1 MGYFKRKMKN
11 NYLEIK
17 NVDFRI
23 GGKTKVKNASFSIEN
38 EGETLCILGPSGIG
52 KTTILRTIAGLEK
65 IEKGTIHLNNKL
77 LSSKEKN
84 IEPEDRNVS
93 LAFQDNSLF
102 PHYTVE
108 KNILIGS
115 ERNKEKKKN
124 KLSFKEIIKLLDIS
138 KILKKYPHEVSAGE
152 AQRASL
158 ARSLIT
164 QPDLLLL
171 DEPLSN
177 VDQSFKEEIQVR
189 LKKILSKLKITTI
202 IVTHDSYEAFYLGT
216 KCGIILDQQLKQFDD
231 PYKVYHFPNSV
242 EVVNFLNRGILIP
255 AKVTGENTL
264 ESWDLGTIEGN
275 FIKKYPKGSNVQLLL
290 QPEDL
295 EHDDKSNLKLEVVD
309 RKFRG
314 TNFIYTLKTP
324 SNTLIPV
331 FVHSHHIHQHE
342 VDEKFGIKRP
352 IHIDHIVCF

>member
-1 MGYFKRKMKN
+1 MKN
-11 NYLEIK
+11 NFLEIK
-17 NVDFRI
+17 GVDFII
-23 GGKTKVKNASFSIEN
+23 GGKTKVKNASFAIEN

-52 KTTILRTIAGLEK
+52 KTTILRTIAGLENV
-65 IEKGTIHLNNKL
+65 EKGSIKLNGKL
-77 LSSKEKN
+77 ISSKDKHV
-84 IEPEDRNVS
+84 EPEDRNVS

-108 KNILIGS
+108 KNILLGT
-115 ERNKEKKKN
+115 ERNKIKKKK
-124 KLSFKEIIKLLDIS
+124 KLTFKEIIDLLDIS
-138 KILKKYPHEVSAGE
+138 KILKKYPHEISAGE

-158 ARSLIT
+158 ARSLLT

-202 IVTHDSYEAFYLGT
+202 IVTHDSYEAFYLGH
-216 KCGIILDQQLKQFDD
+216 KCAIILDGQIKQFDD
-231 PYKVYHFPNSV
+231 PYNVYHFPNSV

-255 AKVTGENTL
+255 AKVTGENSL
-264 ESWDLGTIEGN
+264 ENKDLGTINGN
-275 FIKKYPKGSNVQLLL
+275 FIKHYPKGSNVQLLL

-314 TNFIYTLKTP
+314 TNFIYTLKT
-324 SNTLIPV
+324 SSDLLIPV
-331 FVHSHHIHQHE
+331 FVHSHHEHQHE
-342 VDEKFGIKRP
+342 ADEKFGIKRP

>member
-1 MGYFKRKMKN
+1 MNKN
-11 NYLEIK
+11 FFEIK
-17 NVDFRI
+17 DVDFSV
-23 GGKTKVKNASFSIEN
+23 GGNVKVKNLSFTIEN
-38 EGETLCILGPSGIG
+38 EGDVICLLGPSGIG

-65 IEKGTIHLNNKL
+65 IKKGLIKLNGKS
-77 LSSKEKN
+77 LSSEKVH

-108 KNILIGS
+108 KNILLGS
-115 ERNKEKKKN
+115 ERNKENKEKKLN
-124 KLSFKEIIKLLDIS
+124 LKEIVDLLDIFH
-138 KILKKYPHEVSAGE
+138 ILNKYPHEISAGE

-189 LKKILSKLKITTI
+189 LKKILNQLKITTI
-202 IVTHDSYEAFYLGT
+202 IVTHDSYEAFYLGS
-216 KCGIILDQQLKQFDD
+216 KCGIILEQELKQFDD

-255 AKVTGENTL
+255 AKVTGKNTL
-264 ESWDLGTIEGN
+264 ENWDLGTIEGN
-275 FIKKYPKGSNVQLLL
+275 FIKEYPKGSNVQLLL

-342 VDEKFGIKRP
+342 IDEKFGIKRP

>member
-1 MGYFKRKMKN
+1 MSKN
-11 NYLEIK
+11 FLEIK
-17 NVDFRI
+17 NVDFAI
-23 GGKTKVKNASFSIEN
+23 GGKTKVKNASFGIEN

-52 KTTILRTIAGLEK
+52 KTTILRTIAGLET
-65 IEKGTIHLNNKL
+65 IDKGTIQLKGKI
-77 LSSKEKN
+77 LSSKKGS
-84 IEPEDRNVS
+84 IEPEHRNIS

-108 KNILIGS
+108 KNILIGADK
-115 ERNKEKKKN
+115 NKEKKKK

-138 KILKKYPHEVSAGE
+138 KILNKYPHEISAGE

-158 ARSLIT
+158 ARSLLT

-189 LKKILSKLKITTI
+189 LKKILSRLKITTI
-202 IVTHDSYEAFYLGT
+202 IVTHDSYEAFYLGN
-216 KCGIILDQQLKQFDD
+216 KCAIILDGQIKQFDD
-231 PYKVYHFPNSV
+231 PYNVYHFPNSV

-255 AKVTGENTL
+255 AKVTGENSL
-264 ESWDLGTIEGN
+264 ENKDLGTIKGN
-275 FIKKYPKGSNVQLLL
+275 FIKHYPKGSDVQLLL

-295 EHDDKSNLKLEVVD
+295 EHDDRSNLKLEVVD

-314 TNFIYTLKTP
+314 TNFIYTLKTN
-324 SNTLIPV
+324 SDLLIPV
-331 FVHSHHIHQHE
+331 FVHSHHVHQHE

-352 IHIDHIVCF
+352 INIDHIVCF

>member
-1 MGYFKRKMKN
+1 MNKN
-11 NYLEIK
+11 IFEIE
-17 NVDFRI
+17 NVSFVA
-23 GGKTKVKNASFSIEN
+23 GGKNKVNNVNLSIEN
-38 EGETLCILGPSGIG
+38 EGDIICLLGPSGIG

-65 IEKGTIHLNNKL
+65 INSGKIILKNRVISSNKIH
-77 LSSKEKN
+77 
-84 IEPEDRNVS
+84 IEPEDRNVALS
-93 LAFQDNSLF
+93 FQENCLF
-102 PHYTVE
+102 PHYSVE
-108 KNILIGS
+108 KNINLGSIRKIG
-115 ERNKEKKKN
+115 KKKKIN
-124 KLSFKEIIKLLDIS
+124 SKDIIKFLNLE
-138 KILKKYPHEVSAGE
+138 KILNKYPHEISAGE
-152 AQRASL
+152 AQRTSL
-158 ARSLIT
+158 ARSLIS

-177 VDQSFKEEIQVR
+177 VDQSFKEEIQVE
-189 LKKILSKLKITTI
+189 LKQILTNSKITTI
-202 IVTHDSYEAFYLGT
+202 IVTHDSYEAFYLGS
-216 KCGIILDQQLKQFDD
+216 KCAIILDGQIKQYDD
-231 PYKVYHFPNSV
+231 PYNVYHFPNSL
-242 EVVNFLNRGILIP
+242 EVVNFLNRGILVP
-255 AKVTGENTL
+255 AKVTGENSL
-264 ESWDLGTIEGN
+264 ENDDLGTIEGN
-275 FIKKYPKGSNVQLLL
+275 FIKHYPKGSNVKLLL

>member
-1 MGYFKRKMKN
+1 MKSS
-11 NYLEIK
+11 YLEVK
-17 NVDFRI
+17 NVDFNI
-23 GGKTKVKNASFSIEN
+23 GGKTKVKNASFVIDN
-38 EGETLCILGPSGIG
+38 EGETLCVLGPSGIG

-65 IEKGTIHLNNKL
+65 IEKGSIKLNGKL
-77 LSSKEKN
+77 LSSKDKN
-84 IEPEDRNVS
+84 VEPEHRNIS

-108 KNILIGS
+108 KNILLGAD
-115 ERNKEKKKN
+115 RNKAKRKRKI
-124 KLSFKEIIKLLDIS
+124 SFKEIIKLLDIS
-138 KILKKYPHEVSAGE
+138 KILKKYPHEISAGE

-158 ARSLIT
+158 ARSLLT

-189 LKKILSKLKITTI
+189 LKKLLSKFKITTI
-202 IVTHDSYEAFYLGT
+202 IVTHDSYEAFYLGN
-216 KCGIILDQQLKQFDD
+216 KCAILLDGQVKQFDD
-231 PYKVYHFPNSV
+231 PYNVYHFPNSV

-255 AKVTGENTL
+255 AKVTGENSL
-264 ESWDLGTIEGN
+264 ESKDLGTIKGN
-275 FIKKYPKGSNVQLLL
+275 FIKHYPNGSNVQLLL

-295 EHDDKSNLKLEVVD
+295 EHDDQSNLKLEVVD

-314 TNFIYTLKTP
+314 TNFIYTLKTG
-324 SNTLIPV
+324 SDLLIPV
-331 FVHSHHIHQHE
+331 FVHSHHVHQHE

-352 IHIDHIVCF
+352 INIDHIVCF

>member
-1 MGYFKRKMKN
+1 MTKN
-11 NYLEIK
+11 FFEID
-17 NVDFRI
+17 NVSFI
-23 GGKTKVKNASFSIEN
+23 AGGKNKVNNVNLSIEK
-38 EGETLCILGPSGIG
+38 EGDIICLLGPSGIG

-65 IEKGTIHLNNKL
+65 INNGKIILKNRVISSNKIHN
-77 LSSKEKN
+77 
-84 IEPEDRNVS
+84 EPEDRNVALS
-93 LAFQDNSLF
+93 FQENCLF
-102 PHYTVE
+102 PHYSVE
-108 KNILIGS
+108 KNINLGSTRKIG
-115 ERNKEKKKN
+115 KKKKIN
-124 KLSFKEIIKLLDIS
+124 SKDIIKFLNLE
-138 KILKKYPHEVSAGE
+138 KILNKYPHEISAGE

-158 ARSLIT
+158 ARSLIS

-177 VDQSFKEEIQVR
+177 VDQSFKEEIQVE
-189 LKKILSKLKITTI
+189 LKQILTNSKITTI
-202 IVTHDSYEAFYLGT
+202 IVTHDSYEAFYLGS
-216 KCGIILDQQLKQFDD
+216 KCAIILDGQIKQYDD
-231 PYKVYHFPNSV
+231 PYNVYHFPNSV
-242 EVVNFLNRGILIP
+242 EVVNFLNRGILVP
-255 AKVTGENTL
+255 AKVTGENSL
-264 ESWDLGTIEGN
+264 ENDDLGTIEGN
-275 FIKKYPKGSNVQLLL
+275 FIKHYPKGSNVKLLL

>member
-1 MGYFKRKMKN
+1 MRN

-17 NVDFRI
+17 NVDFKI
-23 GGKTKVKNASFSIEN
+23 GGITKVKDVSFSIEN
-38 EGETLCILGPSGIG
+38 EGEILCILGPSGIG

-65 IEKGTIHLNNKL
+65 IKKGSIKLNNTL
-77 LSSKEKN
+77 ISSKESN
-84 IEPEDRNVS
+84 IEPEDRNIS

-102 PHYTVE
+102 PHYTIKE
-108 KNILIGS
+108 NIQLGA
-115 ERNKEKKKN
+115 ERNKGKKKQKIN
-124 KLSFKEIIKLLDIS
+124 FKEIIKLLDIS
-138 KILKKYPHEVSAGE
+138 KILNKYPHEVSAGE

-158 ARSLIT
+158 ARSLLT

-189 LKKILSKLKITTI
+189 LKKILTKLKITTI
-202 IVTHDSYEAFYLGT
+202 IVTHDSYEAFYLGN
-216 KCGIILDQQLKQFDD
+216 KCAIILDGQVKQYDD
-231 PYKVYHFPNSV
+231 PYNVYHFPNSV

-255 AKVTGENTL
+255 AKVTGEKSL
-264 ESWDLGTIEGN
+264 ENKDLGIIKGN
-275 FIKKYPKGSNVQLLL
+275 FIKHYPKGSNVQLLL

-314 TNFIYTLKTP
+314 TNFIYTLKTL
-324 SNTLIPV
+324 SNLLIPV

-352 IHIDHIVCF
+352 INIDHIVCF

>member
-1 MGYFKRKMKN
+1 MKN
-11 NYLEIK
+11 NFLEIK
-17 NVDFRI
+17 GVDFII
-23 GGKTKVKNASFSIEN
+23 GGKIKVKNASFAIEN

-52 KTTILRTIAGLEK
+52 KTTILRTIAGLENVERGSIK
-65 IEKGTIHLNNKL
+65 LNGKL
-77 LSSKEKN
+77 ISSKEKHV
-84 IEPEDRNVS
+84 EPEDRNVS

-108 KNILIGS
+108 KNILIGT
-115 ERNKEKKKN
+115 ERNKTKKK
-124 KLSFKEIIKLLDIS
+124 KKITFKEIIDLLDIS
-138 KILKKYPHEVSAGE
+138 KILKKYPHEISAGE

-158 ARSLIT
+158 ARSLLT

-202 IVTHDSYEAFYLGT
+202 IVTHDSYEAFYLGH
-216 KCGIILDQQLKQFDD
+216 KCAIILDGQIKQFDD
-231 PYKVYHFPNSV
+231 PYNVYHFPNSV

-255 AKVTGENTL
+255 AKVTGENSL
-264 ESWDLGTIEGN
+264 ESKDLGTINGN
-275 FIKKYPKGSNVQLLL
+275 FIKHYPKGSTVQLLL

-314 TNFIYTLKTP
+314 TNFIYTLKT
-324 SNTLIPV
+324 SSDLLIPV
-331 FVHSHHIHQHE
+331 FVHSHHEHQHE
-342 VDEKFGIKRP
+342 ADEKFGIKRP

>member
-1 MGYFKRKMKN
+1 MSKN
-11 NYLEIK
+11 FLEIK
-17 NVDFRI
+17 DVDFNI
-23 GGKTKVKNASFSIEN
+23 GGKAKVKNASFEIEN
-38 EGETLCILGPSGIG
+38 EGETICILGPSGIG

-65 IEKGTIHLNNKL
+65 IDKGSIILNDKL
-77 LSSKEKN
+77 LSSKTEH
-84 IEPEDRNVS
+84 IEPEHRNIS

-108 KNILIGS
+108 RNILLGA
-115 ERNKEKKKN
+115 EKNKEKKIQKV
-124 KLSFKEIIKLLDIS
+124 SFKEIIKLLDIS
-138 KILKKYPHEVSAGE
+138 KILSKYPHEISAGE

-158 ARSLIT
+158 ARSLLT

-177 VDQSFKEEIQVR
+177 VDQSFKEEIQVA

-202 IVTHDSYEAFYLGT
+202 VVTHDSYEAFYLGN
-216 KCGIILDQQLKQFDD
+216 KCAIILNGQIKQFDS
-231 PYKVYHFPNSV
+231 PYNVYHFPNSI
-242 EVVNFLNRGILIP
+242 EVVNFLNRGVLVP
-255 AKVTGENTL
+255 AEVTSPKSLVNE
-264 ESWDLGTIEGN
+264 DLGTITGN
-275 FIKKYPKGSNVQLLL
+275 FIKPFPIGSKVKLLI

-295 EHDDKSNLKLEVVD
+295 QHDDTSNLKLEVVD

-314 TNFIYTLKTP
+314 TSFIYTLKTL
-324 SNTLIPV
+324 SNMLIPV

-352 IHIDHIVCF
+352 INIDHIVCF

>member
-1 MGYFKRKMKN
+1 MKN
-11 NYLEIK
+11 NYFEIK
-17 NVDFRI
+17 NVDFKV
-23 GGKTKVKNASFSIEN
+23 GGKTKVNNVTFSIKN
-38 EGETLCILGPSGIG
+38 EGDIICLLGPSGIG

-65 IEKGTIHLNNKL
+65 INNGSIMLNGRE
-77 LSSKEKN
+77 LSSKN
-84 IEPEDRNVS
+84 SHIEPEERNIS
-93 LAFQDNSLF
+93 LAFQENSLF

-108 KNILIGS
+108 KNILLAK
-115 ERNKEKKKN
+115 ERKNNKKQKISLN
-124 KLSFKEIIKLLDIS
+124 EIVELLNID
-138 KILKKYPHEVSAGE
+138 KILKKYPHQISAGE

-158 ARSLIT
+158 ARSLLA

-177 VDQSFKEEIQVR
+177 VDQSFKEEIQVQ
-189 LKKILSKLKITTI
+189 LKKILSRLKITTI
-202 IVTHDSYEAFYLGT
+202 IVTHDSYEAFYLGS
-216 KCGIILDQQLKQFDD
+216 KCGIILNEQLKQYDD
-231 PYKVYHFPNSV
+231 PYNVYHFPNSI

-255 AKVTGENTL
+255 AKVTGENSL
-264 ESWDLGTIEGN
+264 ENIDLGTIEGN
-275 FIKKYPKGSNVQLLL
+275 FIKHYPKGSEVKLLL

-324 SNTLIPV
+324 SEMLIPV